1 MISLEVST
9 KTFLEW
15 ADWLQEPVFS
25 PLRDSLT
32 LLAQDYDT
40 DRRASSYAQYGLM
53 LRYAMQLRPK
63 EEEVEETPTDPLQAI
78 LGDIPSSAVQ
88 HA

>member
-9 KTFLEW
+9 KTFLEE

-32 LLAQDYDT
+32 FLAQDYDL
-40 DRRASSYAQYGLM
+40 DRKASAYAQYGLM
-53 LRYAMQLRPK
+53 LRYAMSLRPEEQ
-63 EEEVEETPTDPLQAI
+63 EEEVVVVDPIEAI
-78 LGDIPSSAVQ
+78 LNA
-88 HA
+88 

>member
-1 MISLEVST
+1 MISLETST

-32 LLAQDYDT
+32 LLAQDYDLE
-40 DRRASSYAQYGLM
+40 RKASAYAQYGLM
-53 LRYAMQLRPK
+53 LRYAMQLRPE
-63 EEEVEETPTDPLQAI
+63 EEEVEETTIDPLTAI
-78 LGDIPSSAVQ
+78 LGDIPRSAVQ